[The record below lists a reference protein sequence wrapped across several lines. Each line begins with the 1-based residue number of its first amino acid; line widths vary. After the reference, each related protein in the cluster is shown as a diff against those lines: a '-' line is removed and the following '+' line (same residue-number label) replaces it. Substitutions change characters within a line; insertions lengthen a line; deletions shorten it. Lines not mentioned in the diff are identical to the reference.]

1 MKYFKKEKLGKTV
14 ALISFL
20 LGSILIGLY
29 FFIEK
34 AELLLIGYIFII
46 LIVIVNIAVFI
57 ASIVEAVNNKL
68 LRKKLLTNSAIMLLN
83 IPVAFFY
90 FWLMLILLNTIRL
103 TLVNPTDSKLTDL
116 NISGCES
123 KLIDELEPGESETV
137 WISINNDCSVILTF
151 KEEKIE
157 KTETIIG
164 YATNMGGRK
173 ARHKIG
179 HGNQEL

>member
-1 MKYFKKEKLGKTV
+1 MGKTV
-14 ALISFL
+14 ALISFI
-20 LGSILIGLY
+20 LGSILIGL
-29 FFIEK
+29 FFFTEK
-34 AELLLIGYIFII
+34 SELLLIGYISVI

-57 ASIVEAVNNKL
+57 ASLVEAFNNKT
-68 LRKKLLTNSAIMLLN
+68 LRKKLLLNNGIMLLN

-123 KLIDELEPGESETV
+123 KMIDELEPGESKTV
-137 WISINNDCSVILTF
+137 WISINNDCSVILNF
-151 KEEKIE
+151 KEETE

-173 ARHKIG
+173 TKHKIG
-179 HGNQEL
+179 QGNHEL

>member
-1 MKYFKKEKLGKTV
+1 MMYLKKEWLGRTV
-14 ALISFL
+14 ALISFII
-20 LGSILIGLY
+20 GSILIGL
-29 FFIEK
+29 FIFTEK
-34 AELLLIGYIFII
+34 AELLLIGYISVI

-57 ASIVEAVNNKL
+57 ASLVEAVNNKI
-68 LRKKLLTNSAIMLLN
+68 LRKKLLLNSGIMLLN

-116 NISGCES
+116 NMIGCES
-123 KLIDELEPGESETV
+123 RIIDELKPGESKTV
-137 WISINNDCSVILTF
+137 WISINNDCSIILNF
-151 KEEKIE
+151 KEEEIE

-173 ARHKIG
+173 AKHKIG
-179 HGNQEL
+179 QGNQEL

>member
-1 MKYFKKEKLGKTV
+1 MMYLKKERMGKTV
-14 ALISFL
+14 ALISFI
-20 LGSILIGLY
+20 LGSILIGL
-29 FFIEK
+29 FFFTEK
-34 AELLLIGYIFII
+34 SELLLIGYISVI

-57 ASIVEAVNNKL
+57 ASLVEAFNNKT
-68 LRKKLLTNSAIMLLN
+68 LRKKLLLNNGIMLLN

-123 KLIDELEPGESETV
+123 KMIDELEPGESKTV
-137 WISINNDCSVILTF
+137 WISINNDCSVILNF
-151 KEEKIE
+151 KEETE

-173 ARHKIG
+173 TKHKIG
-179 HGNQEL
+179 QGNHEL